1 MQHSAQR
8 AAFGVPCT
16 ARRRARSA
24 WRRYIACTYTHERTN
39 THTETY
45 THAYTNLS
53 TRTDPHTRT
62 RTHTHTRMHAHT
74 HTRARTH
81 ARAHT
86 HATRAGKQDR
96 RDRGGAGTRW
106 RTAAG
111 ATPTSPK
118 SSHRVLTGV
127 LTGYSQVLDGAPLP
141 LLGSAP
147 VLRSWSGPAPI
158 PEGTHR
164 VLTRGMHTRMHK
176 YAYKGYAYKYAQVC
190 IQVCIHALMHACMHT
205 CMHLCI

>member
-24 WRRYIACTYTHERTN
+24 WRRYIACTYTHEHTDA
-39 THTETY
+39 HTETY

-53 TRTDPHTRT
+53 TRTDPHTHT
-62 RTHTHTRMHAHT
+62 RTHTHTRMHVHT
-74 HTRARTH
+74 HTRKH

-86 HATRAGKQDR
+86 RARRAGKQDR
-96 RDRGGAGTRW
+96 RDRGGAGTRR

-164 VLTRGMHTRMHK
+164 VLTRGMHTSMHTR
-176 YAYKGYAYKYAQVC
+176 G
-190 IQVCIHALMHACMHT
+190 MHTRMHT
-205 CMHLCI
+205 CMHLSI